1 VLTTAK
7 RRIAETKLG
16 RRFMVQARVARV
28 LRANSRLR
36 AGLAETRWAIRIAA
50 PTGPDGNRYGDV
62 PFATDLA
69 RALRPHVGS
78 VRVLRR
84 DEVVQDADV
93 VLTLRGLAAMP
104 RIPGAVNIL
113 WVISHPDL
121 VSIDELRD
129 HDLVFSAGS
138 SWAHARTSD
147 SGVQV
152 VPLLQATDPS
162 RFHPQPG
169 IARGG
174 TVFVG
179 TTRGV
184 MRPAVLW
191 AIDAGIPVE
200 VHGHGWDE
208 FIPKRHIASD
218 HLENADLPS
227 AYARAEVVLN
237 DHWPDMARNGFI
249 SNRVFDAAAS
259 GAVVVTDRVDGIQ
272 AVSPLL
278 IHVFDSQ
285 EDLTQLV
292 DAATFPDASDRDA
305 EAARVGL
312 EHSFAARADR
322 IAGDVAALMQ
332 HARRL
337 APLWGHMR
345 TTGD

>member
-1 VLTTAK
+1 VLAILK

-16 RRFMVQARVARV
+16 RRLMVHARVARV

-36 AGLAETRWAIRIAA
+36 EGLAESKWAVRIAA
-50 PTGPDGNRYGDV
+50 PTGPDGDRYGDV
-62 PFATDLA
+62 PFASDLA

-78 VRVLRR
+78 VQVLRR
-84 DEVVQDADV
+84 DEVVRDADV
-93 VLTLRGLAAMP
+93 VLTLRGLTAMP
-104 RIPGAVNIL
+104 RIAEAVNIL

-129 HDLVFSAGS
+129 HDLVYSAGS
-138 SWAHARTSD
+138 SWARAQTAE

-169 IARGG
+169 IARSGV
-174 TVFVG
+174 VFVG

-191 AIDAGIPVE
+191 AIGAGIPVE

-208 FIPKRHIASD
+208 FISKAHIASD
-218 HLENADLPS
+218 HLKNADLPS

-272 AVSPLL
+272 TVSPVLVR
-278 IHVFDSQ
+278 VFDSQ
-285 EDLTQLV
+285 ESLTHLV
-292 DAATFPDASDRDA
+292 HEVTFPDASARSA
-305 EAARVGL
+305 EAVRVGL
-312 EHSFAARADR
+312 EHSFAARAER
-322 IAGDVAALMQ
+322 IAGDVAALLHQ
-332 HARRL
+332 AHRIP
-337 APLWGHMR
+337 PLRVQGR
-345 TTGD
+345 STGG